1 MSRITAEQAQL
12 RPHSI
17 EAEEAVLG
25 SILIDP
31 DAILRAQE
39 VGLVAAD
46 FFRVANGAIYA
57 AAITLAEAY
66 SVADYVTIG
75 DVLENRTNGDGS
87 QLHMIGG
94 ESELTRLITH
104 TPTSIH
110 AGHYAEIVH
119 RLAQQRQ
126 LIGVA
131 GDIAAAAHAHDGP
144 IDTLY
149 DKVSRQFFDA
159 VDVSSPAS
167 HLRGD
172 DDTLSDYLVNQQA
185 TKDRLAANPDAL
197 ITTGWPDIDR
207 LLGDIQPGMLHVV
220 VARPSVGK
228 TIYLEGIAEHNAR
241 RGHSVALYHL
251 ELSHQLMLDRRMA
264 RYSGVPIQQLRRGY
278 TGPELGR
285 ALDEIRQWH
294 GRITYVHCAGWSAER
309 IAADM
314 VRLCAKGEC
323 DLAIIDYFQK
333 MRWPEKKGS
342 NVAALYGL
350 MAETLKNA
358 AENLSIPVITAAQVN
373 RSWKANAKGRPHIED
388 LRNSGEIHEKCNQ
401 AVVLHRP
408 NDREDRRGGGTL
420 EAIEAAVEK
429 NTTGDVGKV
438 DMFHEVGRFR
448 LVGVTRQTEPET
460 EELPF

>member
-1 MSRITAEQAQL
+1 MPRIAAAQL
-12 RPHSI
+12 ALLPHSI

-39 VGLVAAD
+39 KGLVASD

-144 IDTLY
+144 IETLY
-149 DKVSRQFFDA
+149 DEVSRQFFDA
-159 VDVSSPAS
+159 VDVSAPAS

-172 DDTLSDYLVNQQA
+172 NDSLTDYLANQQRI
-185 TKDRLAANPDAL
+185 KDRMDANPDAL
-197 ITTGWPDIDR
+197 ITTGWVDLDR
-207 LLGDIQPGMLHVV
+207 YLGDIEAGMLHVV
-220 VARPSVGK
+220 VARPGVGK

-241 RGHSVALYHL
+241 RGHTVALYHL
-251 ELSHQLMLDRRMA
+251 ELSHALMLNRRMA
-264 RYSGVPIQQLRRGY
+264 RYSGIPIGRLRRGY
-278 TGPELGR
+278 QGPELAR
-285 ALDEIRQWH
+285 AIDEIRPWH
-294 GRITYVHCAGWSAER
+294 HRITYIHCAGWSAER

-314 VRLCAKGEC
+314 VRLRAKGEC
-323 DLAIIDYFQK
+323 DLAVIDYLQK
-333 MRWPEKKGS
+333 LRWPESKGA
-342 NVAALYGL
+342 NLAALYGL
-350 MAETLKNA
+350 MAETLKNV
-358 AENLSIPVITAAQVN
+358 AEHLGIPVITAAQVN
-373 RSWKANAKGRPHIED
+373 RSWKQSANGRPHIED
-388 LRNSGEIHEKCNQ
+388 LRSSGEVHEKCNQ

-408 NDREDRRGGGTL
+408 QDREDRRGGGSSET
-420 EAIEAAVEK
+420 IEVAVEK
-429 NTTGDVGKV
+429 NTTGDVGRLEL
-438 DMFHEVGRFR
+438 FHQLGRFR
-448 LVGVTRQTEPET
+448 FVSAARQMQREPEM
-460 EELPF
+460 EF